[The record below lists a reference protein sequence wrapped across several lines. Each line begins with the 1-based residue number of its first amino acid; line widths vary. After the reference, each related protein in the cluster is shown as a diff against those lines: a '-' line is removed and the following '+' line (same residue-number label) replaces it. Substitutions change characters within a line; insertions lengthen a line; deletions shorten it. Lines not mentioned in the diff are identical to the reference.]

1 MIQLLRG
8 TKSTLEASQTVF
20 SDGQPIFEKDTGQLK
35 IGNGADIFSNLPY
48 VGATDS
54 SDWVTGVSSD
64 HTNTWT
70 YKDVGN
76 KRIMIGRISIRTR
89 LALYSQTFTDDFT
102 IGFAPGDSTNPVWNN
117 TDMLAMSSIDF
128 ATASVSSNSSYVDV
142 WVSSM
147 LISGTSIQLKF
158 GVAYL
163 TDLADFQQNM
173 PLTIN
178 YFCILS

>member
-8 TKSTLEASQTVF
+8 TKSTLESSQTVF

-35 IGNGADIFSNLPY
+35 IGNGVDIFSNLPY
-48 VGATDS
+48 VGATAS

-64 HTNTWT
+64 HNNTWI

-76 KRIMIGRISIRTR
+76 KRIMIGKYTTSTR
-89 LALYSQTFTDDFT
+89 LALYSQSFTDEFT
-102 IGFAPGDSTNPVWNN
+102 IGFAPGDATNPAWNN
-117 TDMLAMSSIDF
+117 TDMLAMSSIDY
-128 ATASVSSNSSYVDV
+128 ANASVTSNSNYVDV

-147 LISGTSIQLKF
+147 SISGTSIQLKF

-163 TDLADFQQNM
+163 TELANFQQNM
-173 PLTIN
+173 RLTIN